1 MKVSLSVFARRWQT
15 FYSKRHPTNP
25 PPTRLLLQVSLTRP
39 ECGVGWGMSL
49 VNDTEEEC
57 AAARRRA
64 RLGRGPG
71 RPGGRGGRGG
81 RRRDLTRCWTEGV
94 GIACTA

>member
-1 MKVSLSVFARRWQT
+1 MRPSNASVICIIIAGWVTGSAAR
-15 FYSKRHPTNP
+15 
-25 PPTRLLLQVSLTRP
+25 RLLLQVSLTRP

-49 VNDTEEEC
+49 VDDTEEEV
-57 AAARRRA
+57 RQRGGDRA

-81 RRRDLTRCWTEGV
+81 RRRDLARRRTEGV
-94 GIACTA
+94 GTACTA